1 MFGEQ
6 ERREERRAGK
16 LDQYFKPLAI
26 MVSPRKNLNAQM
38 QYKCHNQQE
47 RMKGEDKIALFH
59 HVQRTV
65 RNDQEGQFPEIL
77 KVEQSEDRTSEKQFP
92 NSQRWPFT
100 EIPGTDFFAVS
111 FTKCTS

>member
-6 ERREERRAGK
+6 ERREERRTGK
-16 LDQYFKPLAI
+16 LEQYLKPLAI

-38 QYKCHNQQE
+38 RYKYHNQKE
-47 RMKGEDKIALFH
+47 MMKGEDKIALFH

-65 RNDQEGQFPEIL
+65 RNDQEGQFPDIL
-77 KVEQSEDRTSEKQFP
+77 KVEQTEDRISEKQFP

-100 EIPGTDFFAVS
+100 EIPGTDFS
-111 FTKCTS
+111 CC